1 MLYTLEMIE
10 ASRGQMF
17 SGMTDN
23 ERERFLANT
32 IRKLYDQKGVEP
44 VEKDVA
50 NWTRDLI
57 QELRSRYRGLTAEEI
72 SLAFKYG
79 MAENFGKDTRI
90 MGSNLLLWLERYM
103 TAPERLQALNDTR
116 TAEKRQAYALENNT
130 ADIERKNAEF
140 RERAPRREWEKYK
153 ETGRL
158 DIMFDGYAGAV
169 YDALVER
176 GKLRATDETKAKARE
191 QARKELRSEYIR
203 KRGSILAAHIG
214 AGLDFGNSETLRT
227 KRILLELYFRTLRQR
242 GIELS

>member
-1 MLYTLEMIE
+1 MTEKEQVGGMRTMLY
-10 ASRGQMF
+10 
-17 SGMTDN
+17 
-23 ERERFLANT
+23 
-32 IRKLYDQKGVEP
+32 KLYEMRGLEP
-44 VEKDVA
+44 TEKDVLP
-50 NWTRDLI
+50 TI
-57 QELRSRYRGLTAEEI
+57 QSIINEARSRYRGITMDEI
-72 SLAFKYG
+72 ALAFKYG
-79 MAENFGKDTRI
+79 VTENFGKDCRI
-90 MGSNLLLWLERYM
+90 IPSNLIMWLERYM
-103 TAPERLQALNDTR
+103 TAPERLQALNDSR

-176 GKLRATDETKAKARE
+176 GKLRATEETKAKARE

-203 KRGSILAAHIG
+203 KRGNLAAHIG
-214 AGLDFGNSETLRT
+214 AGLDFGNNETLRT

-242 GIELS
+242 GVELS

>member
-1 MLYTLEMIE
+1 MIYTNEIIE
-10 ASRGQMF
+10 ASRGQLF
-17 SGMTDN
+17 SGMT
-23 ERERFLANT
+23 EREQMQFCAGEIHRAYDRKGIEPEERKVAAWAEELVAD
-32 IRKLYDQKGVEP
+32 IRKRYKG
-44 VEKDVA
+44 
-50 NWTRDLI
+50 I
-57 QELRSRYRGLTAEEI
+57 TAAEI
-72 SLAFKYG
+72 SLALQYG
-79 MAENFGKDTRI
+79 LAENFTKDTRLV
-90 MGSNLLLWLERYM
+90 GSNFLLWLERYM
-103 TAPERLQALNDTR
+103 TAPERLQALNDSR
-116 TAEKRQAYALENNT
+116 MAEKRQAYALENNT

-191 QARKELRSEYIR
+191 QARKELRAEHIR
-203 KRGSILAAHIG
+203 KNGSLAAHIG

-242 GIELS
+242 GVELS

>member
-1 MLYTLEMIE
+1 MIYTNEMIE
-10 ASRGQMF
+10 ASKGARLC
-17 SGMTDN
+17 GMT
-23 ERERFLANT
+23 EKEQVGGMRTMLY
-32 IRKLYDQKGVEP
+32 KLYEMRGLEP
-44 VEKDVA
+44 TEKDVLP
-50 NWTRDLI
+50 TI
-57 QELRSRYRGLTAEEI
+57 QSIINEARSRYRGITMDEI
-72 SLAFKYG
+72 ALAFKYG
-79 MAENFGKDTRI
+79 VTENFGKDCRI
-90 MGSNLLLWLERYM
+90 IPSNLIMWLERYM
-103 TAPERLQALNDTR
+103 TAPERLQALNDSR
-116 TAEKRQAYALENNT
+116 TAEKRQADALENNT

-203 KRGSILAAHIG
+203 KRGGLAAHIG
-214 AGLDFGNSETLRT
+214 AGLDFGNNETLRT

-242 GIELS
+242 GVELS